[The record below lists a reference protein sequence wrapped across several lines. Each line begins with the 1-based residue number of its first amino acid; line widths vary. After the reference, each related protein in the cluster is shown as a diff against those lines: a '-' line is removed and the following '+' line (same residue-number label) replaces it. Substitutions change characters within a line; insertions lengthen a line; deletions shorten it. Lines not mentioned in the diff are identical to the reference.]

1 MFEVFDI
8 VTLLINHI
16 LLLFCLLGT
25 SAFFLIPYF
34 SICYSI
40 YLAFEFKSFSVD
52 FFFKKG
58 LSISY
63 FCECYTISGL
73 FAIFIPFYLAALK
86 VDLSDRVSKLDAWLW
101 INKRNYRLRV
111 VERWDW
117 WKIVVL
123 FLIERVILS
132 FGLDCLFSLQL

>member
-1 MFEVFDI
+1 M
-8 VTLLINHI
+8 
-16 LLLFCLLGT
+16 FCLFGT

-40 YLAFEFKSFSVD
+40 YLAFEFKSLSVD

-86 VDLSDRVSKLDAWLW
+86 VDLSDRASKLDAWLW
-101 INKRNYRLRV
+101 INKEITVWELLRDGIDEKSLFFFLLKGLFCPLGLIVFSASNFRFSNYRFCMV
-111 VERWDW
+111 
-117 WKIVVL
+117 
-123 FLIERVILS
+123 S
-132 FGLDCLFSLQL
+132 Y